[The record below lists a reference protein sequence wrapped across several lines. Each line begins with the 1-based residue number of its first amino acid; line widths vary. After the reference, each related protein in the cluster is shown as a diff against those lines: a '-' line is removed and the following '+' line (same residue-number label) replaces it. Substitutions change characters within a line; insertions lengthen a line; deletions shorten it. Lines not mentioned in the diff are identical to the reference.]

1 MVWRGAGDVRLG
13 RAEHRATG
21 CGVGGAVV
29 VQQNVVD
36 SGEVVTE
43 KQIWLNVKARW
54 VVRPVCGQCGL
65 WENLVK
71 NNKRAVGASATGV
84 AGQNVCRRGLADLGK
99 VANDDRPIFTTGRS

>member
-1 MVWRGAGDVRLG
+1 MVLAGRWW
-13 RAEHRATG
+13 
-21 CGVGGAVV
+21 C
-29 VQQNVVD
+29 NKMSFD

-71 NNKRAVGASATGV
+71 NNQRAVGASATGV
-84 AGQNVCRRGLADLGK
+84 AGQNVCRRDADWR
-99 VANDDRPIFTTGRS
+99 AWGRLVMTIARCSSP